1 MNSAEKTRAL
11 LDGLALNPLDV
22 KSLLKTFGLV
32 GVWVILFA
40 ETGLLIGFFLP
51 GDSLLFLAGVAA
63 SPVADELVGTRLSLA
78 GLLIGAPL
86 CAIAGA
92 QVGHFLGAKYGRR
105 MFARPDSRFFK
116 LEYVAKAEYYFQK
129 FGPAKAVVLA
139 RFIPIVRTFL
149 NPVAGVLGMPAKTFF
164 LWNVIGGI
172 LWTDGIILA
181 GWALAKQI
189 RDVIPDGQIDKYI
202 LPAVALIVFI
212 SVLPIL
218 IEVYRERR
226 NKRRQAEVAA
236 ELDQASIDRADFDEA
251 RRPQ

>member
-22 KSLLKTFGLV
+22 KGLLKTFGLV

-63 SPVADELVGTRLSLA
+63 SPVADELVGTRLSLV
-78 GLLIGAPL
+78 GLLIGAPI
-86 CAIAGA
+86 CAITGA
-92 QVGHFLGAKYGRR
+92 QLGHWLGAKYGRK

-164 LWNVIGGI
+164 MWNVIGGI

-189 RDVIPDGQIDKYI
+189 RNVIPDGQIDKYI
-202 LPAVALIVFI
+202 LPAVAVIIFI
-212 SVLPIL
+212 SILPIL
-218 IEVYRERR
+218 IEMYRERR
-226 NKRRQAEVAA
+226 NKRAQAQAAA
-236 ELDQASIDRADFDEA
+236 ELDQATIDTADFDNA